1 MWTTWG
7 CLYYPKTYN
16 MKTYIFV
23 FCCLLTFSL
32 PSPAAAWEG
41 IVTNVHDGDTLTV
54 APCGDMSAPV
64 GVRLYGIDAPE
75 LRQPYGTKARD
86 ALRAML
92 TVGHAVEVV
101 ALGTDHYGRVVG
113 LVIGDGRNVNAAMLD
128 GGHAWFFKRYCKAKF
143 CRLWKRSAEQ
153 ARKNRR
159 GLWENAAPIAPWK
172 WRDTIKGGS

>member
-7 CLYYPKTYN
+7 YVYYPITYN
-16 MKTYIFV
+16 MKTYIFQ
-23 FCCLLTFSL
+23 CLLAFIL
-32 PSPAAAWEG
+32 FVPSPAAAWEG

-54 APCGDMSAPV
+54 APCGDMSVPV

-75 LRQPYGTKARD
+75 LRQTYGIEARD

-92 TVGHAVEVV
+92 PVGHAVQVV
-101 ALGTDHYGRVVG
+101 ALGTDRYGRVVG
-113 LVIGDGRNVNAAMLD
+113 LVMDKGHNVNAAMLE